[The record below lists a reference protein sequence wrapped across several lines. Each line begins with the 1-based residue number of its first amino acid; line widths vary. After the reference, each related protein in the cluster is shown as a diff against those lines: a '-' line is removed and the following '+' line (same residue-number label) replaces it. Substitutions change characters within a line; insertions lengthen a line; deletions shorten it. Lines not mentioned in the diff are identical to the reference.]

1 MATSRVL
8 REEQCDLC
16 MQQSCDKPATYLS
29 TKNVGKNSN
38 LVVKTLIMSINKI
51 RELQNYEELLRL
63 RDLPSLLPCE
73 ALLVDEDAEQFRYTQ
88 RGVSVIHLN
97 GHLRREV
104 VPVDFTTGPFLE
116 TSNDILN
123 RS

>member
-1 MATSRVL
+1 M
-8 REEQCDLC
+8 
-16 MQQSCDKPATYLS
+16 
-29 TKNVGKNSN
+29 
-38 LVVKTLIMSINKI
+38 IINKTQ
-51 RELQNYEELLRL
+51 ELQNYEELLRL
-63 RDLPSLLPCE
+63 SDLPSLLPCE
-73 ALLVDEDAEQFRYTQ
+73 ALLVDEDAEQFRNTQ